1 MSRAPEVSALVKKSA
16 VLALALLFAPPA
28 IAQEQ
33 SPEVS
38 PSAMERPG
46 PWQPLGQVPVDQAG
60 AGRRGY
66 AVTGES
72 ADVVEPGASELS
84 LHTVAANNFYR
95 EQTNPFSISQRDEA
109 HTVALGYRRGFTL
122 GRFPR
127 IELGGQIQLHERDS
141 GFLNGFISGFENL
154 WVSMT
159 GSTSAKNQL
168 RTGTGS
174 TVPLGTVATDGDR
187 LLYRDAG
194 NGSGFGDLRFTAKT
208 LLHDGASTGGARVAA
223 RLVVNV
229 SGASAFT
236 EGTFTGIGVSVDK
249 PLSTWAAFHGDL
261 RASILV
267 DRVSDWNLPLKRA
280 TFGFSAGPEFKL
292 TANNSIGLQFDGNT
306 TPYQPTGSA
315 AFDESYGA
323 LTIGVSHRIRTSR
336 TPLLVQAYARE
347 NLNLPFRVRWNTDP
361 DFAVG
366 LKITAQFPKGQRS
379 R

>member
-1 MSRAPEVSALVKKSA
+1 VCAIVKKSFA
-16 VLALALLFAPPA
+16 FVLALLLSTPLAAQDRSSSEIAPPA
-28 IAQEQ
+28 VDGG
-33 SPEVS
+33 S
-38 PSAMERPG
+38 
-46 PWQPLGQVPVDQAG
+46 WQPLGQVPVDQAG

-66 AVTGES
+66 AIAGES
-72 ADVVEPGASELS
+72 ADVAAPGASELS

-95 EQTNPFSISQRDEA
+95 EQTDPFSVSQRDET

-122 GRFPR
+122 GRLPR
-127 IELGGQIQLHERDS
+127 VELGGQIQLHERDS

-168 RTGTGS
+168 RTDAGAA
-174 TVPLGTVATDGDR
+174 VPLGTVVTDGDR
-187 LLYRDAG
+187 LLYQAAG
-194 NGSGFGDLRFTAKT
+194 NGSAFGDVRFTAKT
-208 LLHDGASTGGARVAA
+208 LLHDRASAGGSRIAA

-236 EGTFTGIGVSVDK
+236 EGNFAGIGVSVDK

-261 RASILV
+261 RASILI
-267 DRVSDWNLPLKRA
+267 DRASDWNLPLKRA
-280 TFGFSAGPEFKL
+280 TFGFSAGPELKL
-292 TANNSIGLQFDGNT
+292 TANNSLSFQFDGNT

-323 LTIGVSHRIRTSR
+323 LTIGVSHRIRTTR
-336 TPLLVQAYARE
+336 TPMLVQAYARE

-361 DFAVG
+361 DLAVG
-366 LKITAQFPKGQRS
+366 LKMTVQFPKGQRS

>member
-1 MSRAPEVSALVKKSA
+1 MKSSAF
-16 VLALALLFAPPA
+16 VLALLLALPAAAQDRSSSEAPPA
-28 IAQEQ
+28 A
-33 SPEVS
+33 VDG
-38 PSAMERPG
+38 PG
-46 PWQPLGQVPVDQAG
+46 SWQPLGQVPVDQAG

-66 AVTGES
+66 AVAGES
-72 ADVVEPGASELS
+72 ADVAQPGESELS

-95 EQTNPFSISQRDEA
+95 EQTDPFSISQRDET
-109 HTVALGYRRGFTL
+109 HTVAVGYRRGFTL
-122 GRFPR
+122 GRLPR
-127 IELGGQIQLHERDS
+127 VELGGQIQLHERDS

-168 RTGTGS
+168 RTGAGS
-174 TVPLGTVATDGDR
+174 TVPLGTVVTDGDR

-194 NGSGFGDLRFTAKT
+194 TGSGFGDLRFTAKT
-208 LLHDGASTGGARVAA
+208 LMHDSAAAGGSRVAA

-229 SGASAFT
+229 SGASSFT
-236 EGTFTGIGVSVDK
+236 EGNFAGIGISVDK

-261 RASILV
+261 RTSILL

-280 TFGFSAGPEFKL
+280 TFGFSVGPEFKL
-292 TANNSIGLQFDGNT
+292 SANNSLGLQFDGNT
-306 TPYQPTGSA
+306 TPYQPTGTA
-315 AFDESYGA
+315 AFDENYGA

-361 DFAVG
+361 DLAVG
-366 LKITAQFPKGQRS
+366 LKITVQFPKGQRS

>member
-1 MSRAPEVSALVKKSA
+1 MKKLI
-16 VLALALLFAPPA
+16 VFVLALLFTGPA

-33 SPEVS
+33 QPSPEVS
-38 PSAMERPG
+38 PAAIDRPG
-46 PWQPLGQVPVDQAG
+46 PWQPLGQIPVDQAG

-66 AVTGES
+66 AIAGEG
-72 ADVVEPGASELS
+72 ADVAAPGAGELS
-84 LHTVAANNFYR
+84 LHAVAANNFYR
-95 EQTNPFSISQRDEA
+95 EQTDLFSISQRDET
-109 HTVALGYRRGFTL
+109 HTVALGYRRGFKL
-122 GRFPR
+122 GRLPR
-127 IELGGQIQLHERDS
+127 VEFGGQIQLHERDS

-154 WVSMT
+154 WVSVT

-168 RTGTGS
+168 RTDTGS
-174 TVPLGTVATDGDR
+174 PVPLGTVVTDGDR
-187 LLYRDAG
+187 LLYQAAG
-194 NGSGFGDLRFTAKT
+194 NGSAFGDVRFTAKT
-208 LLHDGASTGGARVAA
+208 LLHDTASAGGSRVAA

-236 EGTFTGIGVSVDK
+236 EGNFAGIGVSVDK

-261 RASILV
+261 RASILI
-267 DRVSDWNLPLKRA
+267 DRMSDWNLPLKRA
-280 TFGFSAGPEFKL
+280 TFGFSAGPELKL
-292 TANNSIGLQFDGNT
+292 TANNSLSFQFDGNT

-336 TPLLVQAYARE
+336 TPLLVQVYARE

-361 DFAVG
+361 DLAVG
-366 LKITAQFPKGQRS
+366 LKMTVQFPKGQRS

>member
-1 MSRAPEVSALVKKSA
+1 MKKFVVLV
-16 VLALALLFAPPA
+16 LALLFASAA

-38 PSAMERPG
+38 PVDRPG

-66 AVTGES
+66 AIAGES

-95 EQTNPFSISQRDEA
+95 EQTDPFSISQRDET

-122 GRFPR
+122 GRLPR
-127 IELGGQIQLHERDS
+127 VEFGGQIQLHERDS
-141 GFLNGFISGFENL
+141 GFLNGFISGFEDL

-174 TVPLGTVATDGDR
+174 PVPLGTLVTDGDR
-187 LLYRDAG
+187 LLYKGAG
-194 NGSGFGDLRFTAKT
+194 NGSAFGDLRFVAKT
-208 LLHDGASTGGARVAA
+208 LLRDSASSPGGARIAA
-223 RLVVNV
+223 RFVVNM
-229 SGASAFT
+229 SGASGFT
-236 EGTFTGIGVSVDK
+236 EGNFAGIGVSVDK

-261 RASILV
+261 RASILL

-280 TFGFSAGPEFKL
+280 TFGFSAGPEVKL
-292 TANNSIGLQFDGNT
+292 TANTSLGLQFDGNT

-323 LTIGVSHRIRTSR
+323 LTIGLSHRIRTGR
-336 TPLLVQAYARE
+336 TPLLIQAYARE

-361 DFAVG
+361 DLAVG
-366 LKITAQFPKGQRS
+366 LKITAQFPKGRPN